1 MLGHV
6 ENLGI
11 LGTKGANPPRSS
23 KDLAKLF
30 EFCTMRI
37 MRRRIADADAS
48 SRHPLRM
55 QANHTGVRMPAKAET
70 NICASWCLGCCVFS
84 FPPLLLLLLLL
95 PPVLLLPCEFN
106 LLSKEDACAEDRSD
120 CWRA

>member
-48 SRHPLRM
+48 SRHPSRTTGHGPGRSTDGIKFGSLEHEM
-55 QANHTGVRMPAKAET
+55 QRPTYDTQQRQTSQIESGLKYA
-70 NICASWCLGCCVFS
+70 
-84 FPPLLLLLLLL
+84 
-95 PPVLLLPCEFN
+95 
-106 LLSKEDACAEDRSD
+106 RSL
-120 CWRA
+120 